1 MLIIKLVNNN
11 KTLKSQMH
19 GIDLSTTNEIAQR
32 IQNFPITKGEIFELI
47 QKYDTKSLCTIAKII
62 RDSCKNGPITYSRKV
77 FINLINLCRDTCS
90 YCTYKKELSDIDLSI
105 LTKDQAIHIAR
116 LGKRLKCTE
125 ALIVT
130 GERPEQKYPEFKEW
144 LKKYDCSSTTEYI
157 EQISNLI
164 LEETGLLPHTNAGT
178 LNYDEL
184 SVLKKSN
191 VSLGCMLETASD
203 RLSGKNMPHEFA
215 PSKNPKARIRVL
227 ENAGKLKIPITT
239 GLLIGI
245 GESLEEII
253 DSLIVI
259 REINQK
265 YGNIQEIIMQNH
277 LPKSNTKMRNFLP
290 PSHDLF
296 LLTISLARIIM
307 PYMNI
312 QVPPNLSPNLYS
324 TYINAGINDW
334 GGISP
339 LTIDFVNP
347 ESPWP
352 DIKDVKHATE
362 KAGYRFRGRLAIYP
376 EFLLSKRD
384 FVPKNLWNYITPLSD
399 NSGLVKE
406 EIN

>member
-1 MLIIKLVNNN
+1 MD
-11 KTLKSQMH
+11 

-32 IQNFPITKGEIFELI
+32 IQNFPITKEEIFELI
-47 QKYDTKSLCTIAKII
+47 KKYDTKSLCTIAKIN
-62 RDSCKNGPITYSRKV
+62 RDTCKNGPITYSRKV

-90 YCTYKKELSDIDLSI
+90 YCTYKKELSDLDLSI
-105 LTKDQAIHIAR
+105 LTKDQALHIAR

-130 GERPEQKYPEFKEW
+130 GERPEQKYPELKEW

-157 EQISNLI
+157 DQISNLI

-191 VSLGCMLETASD
+191 VSLGCMLETASE

-227 ENAGKLKIPITT
+227 ENAGKLKIPFTT

-245 GESLEEII
+245 GETLEEII

-277 LPKSNTKMRNFLP
+277 VPKSNTKMRNFLP

-307 PYMNI
+307 PHMNI

-384 FVPKNLWNYITPLSD
+384 FIPKNLWNYITALSD
-399 NSGLVKE
+399 SSGLVKE
-406 EIN
+406 ELN

>member
-1 MLIIKLVNNN
+1 MD
-11 KTLKSQMH
+11 

-32 IQNFPITKGEIFELI
+32 IRNFPITKEEIFELI
-47 QKYDTKSLCTIAKII
+47 KKYDLKSLSTIAKIS
-62 RDSCKNGPITYSRKV
+62 RDTCKNGPITYSRKV

-90 YCTYKKELSDIDLSI
+90 YCTYKKELSDLDLSI
-105 LTKDQAIHIAR
+105 LTKDQAVHIAR

-245 GESLEEII
+245 GETLEEII

-277 LPKSNTKMRNFLP
+277 VPKSNTKMRDFLP

-307 PYMNI
+307 PQMNI

-362 KAGYRFRGRLAIYP
+362 KAGYRFSGRLAIYP

-384 FVPKNLWNYITPLSD
+384 FIPKNLWNYITPLSD
-399 NSGLVKE
+399 SSGLVKE
-406 EIN
+406 ELN

>member
-1 MLIIKLVNNN
+1 MD
-11 KTLKSQMH
+11 

-32 IQNFPITKGEIFELI
+32 IQNFPIAKGEIFELI
-47 QKYDTKSLCTIAKII
+47 KKYDTKSLCTIAKIN
-62 RDSCKNGPITYSRKV
+62 RDICKNGPITYSRKV

-90 YCTYKKELSDIDLSI
+90 YCTYKKELSDLDLSI
-105 LTKDQAIHIAR
+105 LTKDQALHIAR

-245 GESLEEII
+245 GETLEEII

-277 LPKSNTKMRNFLP
+277 VPKSNTKMRNFLP

-307 PYMNI
+307 PHMNI

-376 EFLLSKRD
+376 EFLLSKRE
-384 FVPKNLWNYITPLSD
+384 FIPKNLWNYITPLSD
-399 NSGLVKE
+399 SSGLVKE
-406 EIN
+406 ELN

>member
-1 MLIIKLVNNN
+1 
-11 KTLKSQMH
+11 LKSQLD
-19 GIDLSTTNEIAQR
+19 GINLSTINEIAQR
-32 IQNFPITKGEIFELI
+32 IQNYSIAKGEILELI
-47 QKYDTKSLCTIAKII
+47 KKYDTKSICNLANTI
-62 RDSCKNGPITYSRKV
+62 RNTCKNGPITYSRKV

-90 YCTYKKELSDIDLSI
+90 YCTYKKELSDYDLSI
-105 LTKDQAIHIAR
+105 LTKDQALHIAR
-116 LGKRLKCTE
+116 LGKRLQCTE

-130 GERPEQKYPEFKEW
+130 GERPEQKYPTIREW

-157 EQISNLI
+157 EQVSNLI

-184 SVLKKSN
+184 SILKKSN
-191 VSLGCMLETASD
+191 VSLGCMLETSSE

-215 PSKNPKARIRVL
+215 PSKNPRARIRVL

-245 GESLEEII
+245 GETLEEII

-259 REINQK
+259 REINHK

-277 LPKSNTKMRNFLP
+277 VPKYNTKMRNFLP
-290 PSHDLF
+290 PSQDLF
-296 LLTISLARIIM
+296 LLTICLARIIM
-307 PYMNI
+307 PNMNI
-312 QVPPNLSPNLYS
+312 QIPPNLSPKHYS

-352 DIKDVKHATE
+352 DIKDVKCSTE
-362 KAGYRFRGRLAIYP
+362 KAGYRFRRRLAIYP
-376 EFLLSKRD
+376 EFVLNKRE
-384 FVPKNLWNYITPLSD
+384 FIPLNLWNYITPLIDS
-399 NSGLVKE
+399 SGLVKE
-406 EIN
+406 ELN

>member
-1 MLIIKLVNNN
+1 MD
-11 KTLKSQMH
+11 

-32 IQNFPITKGEIFELI
+32 IQNFPITKEEIFELI
-47 QKYDTKSLCTIAKII
+47 KKYDTKSLCTIAKIN
-62 RDSCKNGPITYSRKV
+62 RDTCKNGPITYSRKV

-90 YCTYKKELSDIDLSI
+90 YCTYKKELSDLDLSI
-105 LTKDQAIHIAR
+105 LTKDQALHIAR

-178 LNYDEL
+178 LNYEEL

-245 GESLEEII
+245 GETLEEII

-277 LPKSNTKMRNFLP
+277 VPKSNTKMRNFLP

-307 PYMNI
+307 PQMNI
-312 QVPPNLSPNLYS
+312 QVPPNLSSNLYS

-362 KAGYRFRGRLAIYP
+362 KAGYRFSGRLAIYP

-384 FVPKNLWNYITPLSD
+384 FIPKNLWNYITPLSD
-399 NSGLVKE
+399 SSGLVKE
-406 EIN
+406 ELN

>member
-1 MLIIKLVNNN
+1 M
-11 KTLKSQMH
+11 
-19 GIDLSTTNEIAQR
+19 
-32 IQNFPITKGEIFELI
+32 
-47 QKYDTKSLCTIAKII
+47 
-62 RDSCKNGPITYSRKV
+62 
-77 FINLINLCRDTCS
+77 
-90 YCTYKKELSDIDLSI
+90 
-105 LTKDQAIHIAR
+105 
-116 LGKRLKCTE
+116 
-125 ALIVT
+125 
-130 GERPEQKYPEFKEW
+130 
-144 LKKYDCSSTTEYI
+144 KKYDCSSTTEYI

-245 GESLEEII
+245 GETLEEII
-253 DSLIVI
+253 DSLIVM

-277 LPKSNTKMRNFLP
+277 VPKSNTKMRNFLP

-307 PYMNI
+307 PQMNI

-362 KAGYRFRGRLAIYP
+362 KAGYRFSRRLAIYP

-384 FVPKNLWNYITPLSD
+384 FIPKNLWNYITPLSD
-399 NSGLVKE
+399 SSGLVKE
-406 EIN
+406 ELT

>member
-1 MLIIKLVNNN
+1 MD
-11 KTLKSQMH
+11 
-19 GIDLSTTNEIAQR
+19 GIDLSTTNKIAQR
-32 IQNFPITKGEIFELI
+32 IQNFPITKDEIFELI
-47 QKYDTKSLCTIAKII
+47 KKYDTKSLCSIAKIN
-62 RDSCKNGPITYSRKV
+62 RDTCKNGPITYSRKV

-90 YCTYKKELSDIDLSI
+90 YCTYKKELSDPDLSI
-105 LTKDQAIHIAR
+105 LTKDQALHIAR

-144 LKKYDCSSTTEYI
+144 LNKYDCSSTTEYI

-245 GESLEEII
+245 GETLEEII

-277 LPKSNTKMRNFLP
+277 VPKSNTKMRNFLP

-307 PYMNI
+307 PHMNI

-384 FVPKNLWNYITPLSD
+384 FIPKNLWNYITPLSD
-399 NSGLVKE
+399 SSGLVKE
-406 EIN
+406 ELN

>member
-1 MLIIKLVNNN
+1 MDGL
-11 KTLKSQMH
+11 
-19 GIDLSTTNEIAQR
+19 DLSTTNEIAQR
-32 IQNFPITKGEIFELI
+32 IQNIPITKGEIIELI
-47 QKYDTKSLCTIAKII
+47 KKYDSKSLCTISKII

-245 GESLEEII
+245 GESLEEVI

-277 LPKSNTKMRNFLP
+277 VPKSNTKMRNFLP

-384 FVPKNLWNYITPLSD
+384 FIPKNLWNYITPLSD
-399 NSGLVKE
+399 SSGLVKE

>member
-1 MLIIKLVNNN
+1 MPNNN
-11 KTLKSQMH
+11 TKALKSQLD
-19 GIDLSTTNEIAQR
+19 GINLSTTNEITQR
-32 IQNFPITKGEIFELI
+32 IQNYPITKGEILELI
-47 QKYDTKSLCTIAKII
+47 KKYDTKSICSLANTIRNTCKI
-62 RDSCKNGPITYSRKV
+62 GPITYSRKV

-90 YCTYKKELSDIDLSI
+90 YCTYKKELSDYDLSF
-105 LTKDQAIHIAR
+105 LTKHQALRIAR
-116 LGKRLKCTE
+116 LGKRLRCTE

-130 GERPEQKYPEFKEW
+130 GERPEQKYPEFREW

-157 EQISNLI
+157 EQVSNLI

-184 SVLKKSN
+184 SILKKSN
-191 VSLGCMLETASD
+191 VSLGCMLETSSE

-215 PSKNPKARIRVL
+215 PSKNPRARIRVL

-245 GESLEEII
+245 GETLEETI

-259 REINQK
+259 REINHK
-265 YGNIQEIIMQNH
+265 YGNIQEVIMQNH
-277 LPKSNTKMRNFLP
+277 IPKYNTKMKNYLP

-296 LLTISLARIIM
+296 LLTICLARIIM
-307 PYMNI
+307 PNMNI
-312 QVPPNLSPNLYS
+312 QVPPNLSPKLYS

-352 DIKDVKHATE
+352 DIKDIKGATE

-376 EFLLSKRD
+376 EFVLNKRE
-384 FVPKNLWNYITPLSD
+384 FIPKNLWNYITPLTDS
-399 NSGLVKE
+399 SGLVKE
-406 EIN
+406 ELN

>member
-1 MLIIKLVNNN
+1 MRNNNN
-11 KTLKSQMH
+11 KALKSQLD
-19 GIDLSTTNEIAQR
+19 GIDLSTMNEFTQR
-32 IQNFPITKGEIFELI
+32 IQNYPITKGEILELI
-47 QKYDTKSLCTIAKII
+47 KKYDTKSICSLANTI
-62 RDSCKNGPITYSRKV
+62 RNTCKNGPITYSRKV

-90 YCTYKKELSDIDLSI
+90 YCTYKKELSDYDLSI
-105 LTKDQAIHIAR
+105 LTKDQALRIAR
-116 LGKRLKCTE
+116 LGKRLRCTE

-130 GERPEQKYPEFKEW
+130 GERPEQKYPEFREW

-157 EQISNLI
+157 EQVSNLI

-184 SVLKKSN
+184 SILKKSN
-191 VSLGCMLETASD
+191 VSLGCMLETSSK

-215 PSKNPKARIRVL
+215 PSKNPRARIRVL

-245 GESLEEII
+245 GETLEETI

-259 REINQK
+259 REINRK

-277 LPKSNTKMRNFLP
+277 VPKYNTKMRNFLS

-296 LLTISLARIIM
+296 LLTICLARIIM
-307 PYMNI
+307 PNMNI
-312 QVPPNLSPNLYS
+312 QVPPNLSPKLYS

-352 DIKDVKHATE
+352 DIKDVKGATE

-376 EFLLSKRD
+376 EFILNKRE
-384 FVPKNLWNYITPLSD
+384 FIPKNLWSYITPLTDS
-399 NSGLVKE
+399 SGLVKE
-406 EIN
+406 ELN

>member
-1 MLIIKLVNNN
+1 MD
-11 KTLKSQMH
+11 

-32 IQNFPITKGEIFELI
+32 IRNFPITKEEIFELI
-47 QKYDTKSLCTIAKII
+47 KKYDSKSLCTIAKIS
-62 RDSCKNGPITYSRKV
+62 RDTCKNGPITYSRKV

-90 YCTYKKELSDIDLSI
+90 YCTYKKELSDLDLSI
-105 LTKDQAIHIAR
+105 LTKDQALHIAR

-245 GESLEEII
+245 GETLEEII

-277 LPKSNTKMRNFLP
+277 VPKSNTKMRNFLP

-307 PYMNI
+307 PQMNI

-362 KAGYRFRGRLAIYP
+362 KAGYRFSGRLAIYP

-384 FVPKNLWNYITPLSD
+384 FIPKNLWNYITPLSD
-399 NSGLVKE
+399 SSGLVKE
-406 EIN
+406 ELN

>member
-1 MLIIKLVNNN
+1 MD
-11 KTLKSQMH
+11 

-32 IQNFPITKGEIFELI
+32 IQNFPITKEEIFELI
-47 QKYDTKSLCTIAKII
+47 KKYDSKSLCTIAKIS
-62 RDSCKNGPITYSRKV
+62 RDTCKNGPITYSRKV

-90 YCTYKKELSDIDLSI
+90 YCTYKKELSDLDLSI
-105 LTKDQAIHIAR
+105 LTKDQALHIAR

-245 GESLEEII
+245 GETLEEII

-277 LPKSNTKMRNFLP
+277 VPKSNTKMRNFLP

-307 PYMNI
+307 PHMNI

-362 KAGYRFRGRLAIYP
+362 KAGYRFSGRLAIYP

-384 FVPKNLWNYITPLSD
+384 FIPKNLWNYITPLSD
-399 NSGLVKE
+399 SSGLVKE
-406 EIN
+406 ELN

>member
-1 MLIIKLVNNN
+1 MD
-11 KTLKSQMH
+11 

-32 IQNFPITKGEIFELI
+32 IQNFPITKEEIFELI
-47 QKYDTKSLCTIAKII
+47 KKYDTKSLCTIAKIN
-62 RDSCKNGPITYSRKV
+62 RDTCKNGPITYSRKV

-90 YCTYKKELSDIDLSI
+90 YCTYKKELSDLDLSI
-105 LTKDQAIHIAR
+105 LTKDQALHIAR

-130 GERPEQKYPEFKEW
+130 GERPEQKYPELKEW

-157 EQISNLI
+157 DQISNLI

-227 ENAGKLKIPITT
+227 ENAGKLKIPFTT

-245 GESLEEII
+245 GETLEEII

-277 LPKSNTKMRNFLP
+277 VPKSNTKMRNFLP

-307 PYMNI
+307 PHMNI

-384 FVPKNLWNYITPLSD
+384 FIPKNLWNYITPLSD
-399 NSGLVKE
+399 SSGLVKE
-406 EIN
+406 ELN

>member
-1 MLIIKLVNNN
+1 
-11 KTLKSQMH
+11 LKSQLD
-19 GIDLSTTNEIAQR
+19 GIDLSTTNQIAQR
-32 IQNFPITKGEIFELI
+32 IQDFPITKGEIFELLK
-47 QKYDTKSLCTIAKII
+47 KYDTRSLCILAKTI
-62 RDSCKNGPITYSRKV
+62 RDNCKSGPITYSRKV

-90 YCTYKKELSDIDLSI
+90 YCTYKKELSDFDLSI
-105 LTKDQAIHIAR
+105 LTRNQALHIAK

-130 GERPEQKYPEFKEW
+130 GERPEQKYPEFREW

-164 LEETGLLPHTNAGT
+164 LEETGLLPHTNAGS

-184 SVLKKSN
+184 SILKKSN
-191 VSLGCMLETASD
+191 VSLGCMLETASE
-203 RLSGKNMPHEFA
+203 RLSGKDMPHEFA
-215 PSKNPKARIRVL
+215 PSKNPKARTLVL
-227 ENAGKLKIPITT
+227 ENAGKLKIPMTT

-245 GESLEEII
+245 GETLEEII
-253 DSLIVI
+253 DSLIVL

-265 YGNIQEIIMQNH
+265 HGNIQEIILQNH
-277 LPKSNTKMRNFLP
+277 VPKDNTKMRNFLR

-307 PYMNI
+307 PDMNI
-312 QVPPNLSPNLYS
+312 QVPPNLSPNIYS

-352 DIKDVKHATE
+352 DIKEVKQITE
-362 KAGYRFRGRLAIYP
+362 EAGHNFRGRLAIYP
-376 EFLLSKRD
+376 EFILNKRD
-384 FVPKNLWNYITPLSD
+384 FIPKNLWEYISQLSD
-399 NSGLVKE
+399 NVGLVRE
-406 EIN
+406 ELN

>member
-1 MLIIKLVNNN
+1 MD
-11 KTLKSQMH
+11 

-32 IQNFPITKGEIFELI
+32 IQNLPITKGEIFELI
-47 QKYDTKSLCTIAKII
+47 KKYDTKSLSTIAKIS
-62 RDSCKNGPITYSRKV
+62 RDTCKNGPITYSRKV

-90 YCTYKKELSDIDLSI
+90 YCTYKKELSDLDLSI
-105 LTKDQAIHIAR
+105 LTKDQALHIAR

-245 GESLEEII
+245 GETLEEII

-277 LPKSNTKMRNFLP
+277 VPKSNTKMRNFLP

-307 PYMNI
+307 PQMNI

-362 KAGYRFRGRLAIYP
+362 KAGYRFSRRLAIYP
-376 EFLLSKRD
+376 EFLLSKRE
-384 FVPKNLWNYITPLSD
+384 FIPKNLWNYITPLSD
-399 NSGLVKE
+399 SSGLVKE
-406 EIN
+406 ELT

>member
-1 MLIIKLVNNN
+1 MD
-11 KTLKSQMH
+11 

-32 IQNFPITKGEIFELI
+32 IQNLPITKGEIFELI
-47 QKYDTKSLCTIAKII
+47 KKYDTKSLSTIAKIS
-62 RDSCKNGPITYSRKV
+62 RDTCKNGPITYSRKV

-90 YCTYKKELSDIDLSI
+90 YCTYKKELSDLDLSI
-105 LTKDQAIHIAR
+105 LTKDQALHIAR

-245 GESLEEII
+245 GETLEEII

-277 LPKSNTKMRNFLP
+277 VPKSNTKMRNFLP

-307 PYMNI
+307 PHMNI
-312 QVPPNLSPNLYS
+312 QVPPNLSPNLYF

-384 FVPKNLWNYITPLSD
+384 FIPKNLWNYITPLSD
-399 NSGLVKE
+399 SSGLVKE
-406 EIN
+406 ELT